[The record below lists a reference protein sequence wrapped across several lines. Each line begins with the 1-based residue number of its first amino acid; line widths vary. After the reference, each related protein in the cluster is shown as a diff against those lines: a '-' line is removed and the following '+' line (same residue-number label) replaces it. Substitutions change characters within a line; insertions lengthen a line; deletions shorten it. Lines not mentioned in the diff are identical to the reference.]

1 MLTRGSTTQPA
12 WATVDHA
19 SRRTT
24 SSWRSAMTLPSVML
38 SVASTAMA
46 RTTGVP
52 STATARSTTSRAA
65 RAATLDTVARNVA
78 TGTDEPAYAVGVHAW
93 NGTSES
99 LKPTPARTSTGASA
113 TTPPDTDGR
122 AAAAPD
128 AAVDAAPEAPDTVE
142 NAPPDDSAAS
152 GVRNG
157 LPVPANYG
165 ATPSTSRANETS
177 EVTSSC
183 VAPATAD
190 RRPERA
196 TSAMTGRLASS
207 SATSQVPTA
216 RLAATTTVPDS
227 AASSSTASTG
237 SRVLPVGRLRRARG
251 HARAMQTAAERAAAS
266 WSVVPRASACHRHT
280 WGSPPPAGTEPA
292 ARPVKQNVSR
302 VEP

>member
-38 SVASTAMA
+38 SADSTAIDSTA
-46 RTTGVP
+46 GVP
-52 STATARSTTSRAA
+52 RTATARSTTSSAA
-65 RAATLDTVARNVA
+65 SAATLDTVARNVA

-99 LKPTPARTSTGASA
+99 LKPTPARTSTVASA
-113 TTPPDTDGR
+113 TTPPDTGGR

-128 AAVDAAPEAPDTVE
+128 AAVDAAPAAPAAPDTVE
-142 NAPPDDSAAS
+142 NAPPDHSAAP

-157 LPVPANYG
+157 LPVPANHR
-165 ATPSTSRANETS
+165 ATPSTSRAKETS

-196 TSAMTGRLASS
+196 TSAMTGRVASS
-207 SATSQVPTA
+207 RATSQVPTS

-227 AASSSTASTG
+227 AASSS
-237 SRVLPVGRLRRARG
+237 
-251 HARAMQTAAERAAAS
+251 
-266 WSVVPRASACHRHT
+266 
-280 WGSPPPAGTEPA
+280 
-292 ARPVKQNVSR
+292 
-302 VEP
+302 

>member
-1 MLTRGSTTQPA
+1 MALAPTPSAEMLTRGSTTQPA

-38 SVASTAMA
+38 SADSTAIDSTA
-46 RTTGVP
+46 GVP
-52 STATARSTTSRAA
+52 RTATARSTTSRAA
-65 RAATLDTVARNVA
+65 SAATLDTVARNVA

-99 LKPTPARTSTGASA
+99 LKPTPARTSTVASA
-113 TTPPDTDGR
+113 TTPPDTDGK

-128 AAVDAAPEAPDTVE
+128 AAADAAADAAPEAPPTVE

-157 LPVPANYG
+157 LPVPANHR
-165 ATPSTSRANETS
+165 ATPSTSRAKETS

-196 TSAMTGRLASS
+196 TSAMTGRVASS
-207 SATSQVPTA
+207 SATSQVPTS

-266 WSVVPRASACHRHT
+266 WSVLPRASACHRHT
-280 WGSPPPAGTEPA
+280 
-292 ARPVKQNVSR
+292 
-302 VEP
+302 